1 MPSAPGLVIFDCDGV
16 LVDSEPI
23 SLRELTH
30 AINAVDVPMSHR
42 EVHAAFIGGAM
53 ETIERDIARRRGAP
67 LPDGWVDDFYAKR
80 AIAFEAELEPISGAR
95 EAVEAVKRLGLDACI
110 ASQGRPAKMVQ
121 TLGLTGLADL
131 FAADRIFS
139 ATMVPR
145 PKPAPDLFLHAARTC
160 GWAPEECVVVEDSA
174 LGVRGARA
182 AGMRVLG
189 YVARDRPEDDAMA
202 LSAAGAEVVRDLGE
216 VPGRI
221 ALA

>member
-1 MPSAPGLVIFDCDGV
+1 MSSSPGLVIFDCDGV

-23 SLRELTH
+23 SMRELTR
-30 AINAVDVPMSHR
+30 AINAVDVPMSR
-42 EVHAAFIGGAM
+42 GEVHAAFIGGAM

-67 LPDGWVDDFYAKR
+67 LPDGWIDDFYAAR
-80 AIAFEAELEPISGAR
+80 AAAFEAELEPIAGAR
-95 EAVEAVKRLGLDACI
+95 ATVEAVQRLGLDTCI

-121 TLGLTGLADL
+121 TLGLTGLDGL

-139 ATMVPR
+139 ATMVAR

-160 GWAPEECVVVEDSA
+160 GWAPDECVVVEDSA

-189 YVARDRPEDDAMA
+189 YVARDRPEDDALA
-202 LSAAGAEVVRDLGE
+202 LSAAGAEVVRDLAE
-216 VPGRI
+216 VPGRV
-221 ALA
+221 AA